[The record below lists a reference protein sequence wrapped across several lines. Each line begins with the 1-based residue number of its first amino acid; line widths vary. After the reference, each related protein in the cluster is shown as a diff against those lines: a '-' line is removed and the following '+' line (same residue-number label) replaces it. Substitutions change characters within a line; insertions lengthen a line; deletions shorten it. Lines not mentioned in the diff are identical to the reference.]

1 MALLGRWFRRGT
13 LIEKYSQLIEKYSH
27 RNVMKREGHNNRSCG
42 PVGNSLERAGPR
54 RGVMD
59 VSFSNL
65 L

>member
-13 LIEKYSQLIEKYSH
+13 LIEKYSH

-42 PVGNSLERAGPR
+42 PVGNSLERAGSR
-54 RGVMD
+54 RGVID
-59 VSFSNL
+59 LSVSNL

>member
-1 MALLGRWFRRGT
+1 MALTGRCSTSGT
-13 LIEKYSQLIEKYSH
+13 PVEKHSY
-27 RNVMKREGHNNRSCG
+27 RNVMKQEGHNNRSCG

-54 RGVMD
+54 RGVID